1 MNATVVLYGA
11 GAGAAALLARRLF
24 FRLQL
29 SKAKHPSLR
38 GHSRMARLAARLV
51 RFYEYSDE
59 QFFRADGAPPEIA
72 ARRQGGFMR
81 LGELYRQRFAQ
92 SVRATADVE
101 GDLSDV
107 AFTGQYRVP
116 FQFRR
121 LVRQHL
127 KTGSFLQAS
136 AGVTVTDLDGNQFF
150 DLTGSYG
157 VNVFGYDFYKQCID
171 NGAALVR
178 ELGPVL
184 GAYHPLVAENAK
196 RLKEISG
203 LDEVSFH
210 MSGTEAV
217 MQAVRLARYHTR
229 RSHLVRF
236 CGAYHGW
243 WGDVQPGVGNPQPAH
258 ETYTLK
264 DMDDDALRVLRKRK
278 DIACVLV
285 NPLQAMHPNGNAP
298 TDSTLLASD
307 RSAGFDR
314 AAYTDWLKRLRAVCT
329 ERSIVLIFDEV
340 FVGFRLAA
348 GGAQEY
354 FGVRADLVTYGKT
367 LAGGLPIGVV
377 CGRRDLMKRFDE
389 DRPADICF
397 ARGTFNSHPYVMGA
411 MHEFLRRLRT
421 PEIAATY
428 ENLDQ
433 VWNAR
438 ARSLNQRLAD
448 QQLPVRVANL
458 STIWTVLYTR
468 PSRYNWMLQYY
479 LRAEGLA
486 LSWVGTGRLI
496 FSLNYSDAAFNQV
509 AERFV
514 AAAQAMER
522 DGFWYADAAL
532 TNKAIKRRVLR
543 EMLAARRAA
552 PSPTPQPARPA
563 EDTAATGSTA

>member
-1 MNATVVLYGA
+1 M
-11 GAGAAALLARRLF
+11 LARRLF
-24 FRLQL
+24 VRLQL

-38 GHSRMARLAARLV
+38 GHSRMARMAARLV
-51 RFYEYSDE
+51 RFYDYSDQ
-59 QFFRADGAPPEIA
+59 QFFRTDGAPPEIA
-72 ARRQGGFMR
+72 ARRRDGFMR

-92 SVRATADVE
+92 SVRATGEVE

-121 LVRQHL
+121 LVRKHL

-178 ELGPVL
+178 GLGPVL

-236 CGAYHGW
+236 CGSYHGW

-329 ERSIVLIFDEV
+329 ERNIVLIFDEV

-389 DRPADICF
+389 KRPADICF

-411 MHEFLRRLRT
+411 MHEFLRRLQT

-428 ENLDQ
+428 QNLDQ

-448 QQLPVRVANL
+448 QQLPVRVENL

-509 AERFV
+509 VERFV

-522 DGFWYADAAL
+522 DGFWYADPAL

-543 EMLAARRAA
+543 EMLTARRAA
-552 PSPTPQPARPA
+552 PSPTPQSARPA
-563 EDTAATGSTA
+563 EDAAATGSTA